1 MFLKICPLGVSDMIN
16 ECLPENCNHVN
27 SDMNPRWA
35 SLSAATFH
43 SYSSLPLRNFFF
55 SRILSCYQKFSLK
68 QNYTEIVYSNMLSYA
83 WRDIYFT

>member
-1 MFLKICPLGVSDMIN
+1 MQVGQKKNTTHLKMFLKICPLGVSDMIN

-55 SRILSCYQKFSLK
+55 PHI
-68 QNYTEIVYSNMLSYA
+68 IMLSEVQLK
-83 WRDIYFT
+83 TELH

>member
-1 MFLKICPLGVSDMIN
+1 MQVGQKKIPHLKMFLKICPLGVSDMIN
-16 ECLPENCNHVN
+16 ECLPEKSNHVN

-55 SRILSCYQKFSLK
+55 FPHI
-68 QNYTEIVYSNMLSYA
+68 IMLSEVQLK
-83 WRDIYFT
+83 TELH